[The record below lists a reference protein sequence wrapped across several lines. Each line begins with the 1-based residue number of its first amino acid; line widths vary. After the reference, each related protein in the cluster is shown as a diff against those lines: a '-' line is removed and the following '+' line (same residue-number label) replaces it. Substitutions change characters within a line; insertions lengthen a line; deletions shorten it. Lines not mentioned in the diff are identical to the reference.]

1 MARILITGNVA
12 RDVVNLV
19 DHYPGEDEEMRAGEQ
34 EIRPGGNAANT
45 AAVLSQH
52 GHATQL
58 LGSIARDSA
67 GESLLLSMRCR
78 DIDTQHCP
86 VVSGTT
92 PTSFITLNQ
101 QNGSRTIVHYRDL
114 PELAASDF
122 PANALVNYDW
132 LHFEGRNVAE
142 TRKMLVEVCTGKAKP
157 CISLEVEKP
166 HDDIETLYE
175 FADVL
180 LFSRAYARSQRFD
193 DPALFL
199 QSMRARVDNSV
210 LICSWGESGAA
221 GMDKAGQ
228 MFTQAAWQ
236 PPSVVDT
243 VGAGDTFNAGII
255 HAFNNDWAL
264 PEALGYACE
273 LAGRK
278 VAQQGL
284 DNLCQQ
290 PARGSVPPT

>member
-1 MARILITGNVA
+1 MARILVTGNVA

-19 DHYPGEDEEMRAGEQ
+19 DHYPAEDEEMRAERQ

-45 AAVLSQH
+45 AAVLAQH
-52 GHATQL
+52 GHETQL
-58 LGSIARDSA
+58 LGCIARDAA

-78 DIDTQHCP
+78 NIGTQHCP
-86 VVSGTT
+86 LVSGTT
-92 PTSFITLNQ
+92 PTSYITLNQ

-122 PANALVNYDW
+122 PANALANYDW
-132 LHFEGRNVAE
+132 FHFEGRNVAE
-142 TRKMLVEVCTGKAKP
+142 TRKMLAQVYTGKAKP
-157 CISLEVEKP
+157 RISLEVEKP
-166 HDDIETLYE
+166 RNDIETLYE

-180 LFSRAYARSQRFD
+180 LFSHAYAHSQQFE
-193 DPALFL
+193 DPTLFL
-199 QSMRARVDNSV
+199 QSIRARVENSI

-221 GMDKAGQ
+221 GMDKAGRI
-228 MFTQAAWQ
+228 FTQAAWQ

-243 VGAGDTFNAGII
+243 VGAGDTFNAGIV
-255 HAFNNDWAL
+255 HAFNSGWTLSQAL
-264 PEALGYACE
+264 SYACE

-284 DNLCQQ
+284 DNLC
-290 PARGSVPPT
+290 